1 MRVFFGMILGVLL
14 TVGAAYVH
22 DAGTVQDSVSNLPRT
37 EQRPMVNWDV
47 VAENWHQLSAR
58 LRQQWEKISNG

>member
-1 MRVFFGMILGVLL
+1 MRVLFGMILGVLF

-22 DAGTVQDSVSNLPRT
+22 DAGTLQDSISNVPMT
-37 EQRPMVNWDV
+37 DQRPMVNWDV

-58 LRQQWEKISNG
+58 LRQQWEKLSNG